1 MDGNTV
7 SAERVIAAPAPRIF
21 ALLSDAAAH
30 PSFDGSGTVRALR
43 GTSEPLR
50 LGSRFGMSMKQ
61 GLPYT
66 TVNTVVM
73 FEPDE
78 VIAWQTTGLGGLI
91 GGRIWKYE
99 LVPVE
104 GGTHVRETWDIG
116 QDKQRVFLRRGQM
129 PRSTRK
135 AMQATLDRIAGLVES
150 PA

>member
-1 MDGNTV
+1 MNGNTV
-7 SAERVIAAPAPRIF
+7 SAERVIAAPASRIF

-43 GTSEPLR
+43 GTSEPLG
-50 LGSRFGMSMKQ
+50 LGSRFGMSMKR
-61 GLPYT
+61 GLPYS

-73 FEPDE
+73 FEPDA
-78 VIAWQTTGLGGLI
+78 VIAWRTTALGGLI
-91 GGRIWKYE
+91 GGRTWKYE

-116 QDKQRVFLRRGQM
+116 HDKQRLFLRRGGM
-129 PRSTRK
+129 PRSTRQ
-135 AMQATLDRIAGLVES
+135 AMQATLDRLAALVET

>member
-50 LGSRFGMSMKQ
+50 LGSRFGMSMKR

-135 AMQATLDRIAGLVES
+135 AMQATLDRIAALVES